1 MRSPEARQEQAVEIA
16 SAVAVFLGV
25 LAVGV
30 TALTAVGLLTDISR
44 SFAVGLTWVVGV
56 AALAAV
62 SRLMTRRSPPGH

>member
-56 AALAAV
+56 AALAAA
-62 SRLMTRRSPPGH
+62 SRLMTRGSPPGH